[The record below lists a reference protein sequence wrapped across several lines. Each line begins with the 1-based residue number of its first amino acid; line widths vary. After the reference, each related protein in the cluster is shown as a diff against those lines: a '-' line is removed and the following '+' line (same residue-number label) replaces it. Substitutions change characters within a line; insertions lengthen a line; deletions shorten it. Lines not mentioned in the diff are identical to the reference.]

1 MTDNPNSDT
10 TATGESK
17 EPSAQGET
25 KRKFQN
31 HFHFVVSVL
40 SCYRIN
46 RYEDRKVHPGEVW
59 SGIESWIEDD
69 HNLAIEEGRRQVD
82 AQYAQLQYVTSRAS
96 ILLPVGIALSAY
108 LLSALD
114 DLSKLEQPAQSIAH
128 VLLGVGAALAIWGAA
143 VMGALIGGRSTLGAI
158 DTALLT
164 KEPTGLREYLAR
176 DYAEI
181 VARGED
187 TNAARLTHLG
197 TGVAWIV
204 FGALVGAAGLAL
216 AQWGPVQPMPTAP
229 HWQTLLLPHSQ

>member
-10 TATGESK
+10 TATSESK
-17 EPSAQGET
+17 EPIAQGET
-25 KRKFQN
+25 KRKFQG
-31 HFHFVVSVL
+31 HFHFVISAL

-46 RYEDRKVHPGEVW
+46 RYEDRKVHPGEIG
-59 SGIESWIEDD
+59 SGIDSWKEDD
-69 HNLAIEEGRRQVD
+69 HTLAIEEGRRQVG

-128 VLLGVGAALAIWGAA
+128 VLLGVGAALAIWGVA
-143 VMGALIGGRSTLGAI
+143 VMGALIGGRSALGTI

-164 KEPTGLREYLAR
+164 EEPAGLREHLAR

-197 TGVAWIV
+197 TGVTCIV
-204 FGALVGAAGLAL
+204 VGATLGALGLAL
-216 AQWGPVQPMPTAP
+216 SQWGPMQALTVTP
-229 HWQTLLLPHSQ
+229 S